1 MSDDNNS
8 PPNLLQLPDNS
19 IMEANMSCGIRFDD
33 DLVQSA
39 SSTSSIHPGFISHYP
54 ASIPDPL
61 QHSFVPLIPQIFS
74 VNEYSSNPMSLL
86 PSTTTS
92 NPPVLTL
99 TTAANPL
106 PNPTSIQLPSST
118 SVTTNQPSAILTS
131 TAPSNSSSTT
141 INNNPIINTTFLPPT
156 SISKPLAN
164 PTAPIPSQSIPYK
177 INPLEISHPSQ
188 YLELLP
194 SVENT
199 YIFDKKLNKVNILLN
214 GSLSGNFFISRAK
227 PDDEAQESKDYDLTF
242 YRRNLFQIS
251 CTIRNARDA
260 YYAVTTNNEYSR
272 ILSLKLGISVSGSDE
287 TKPIKLLYSPP
298 KNTSNN
304 GPNTPTTNSPAE
316 IEPNLKRVIVND
328 SGYDEVIDWKR
339 LQFSSA
345 TAHNGRKRLQNFF
358 TITVTLYAELENTQ
372 RIELIKSHSRPIV
385 VRGRNPR
392 FYQLRENI
400 PLSENPLINRT
411 KPFKSY
417 TATTSNARNSIPAS
431 TKDYKNAID
440 DAIDPDVVTN
450 SALTISTNNSTSS
463 PQSPEIKHNLVLSNQ
478 SNNNTTTSS
487 NPHKRFK
494 KSKTTTL
501 SIYDDDKN
509 KTNDEYDATTCNNN
523 NDDQESNSMPP
534 LEASP
539 SSPSSASE
547 PEDQDHSEEQSL
559 MDPDDVLLDH
569 YHTYQY
575 IAIDHAYWSPPVEVV
590 YRPHAT
596 KHMFPTQQQLD
607 QQIEAQHQQLIGG
620 KGLAVGSISNSSGI
634 SLKRK
639 FSE

>member
-33 DLVQSA
+33 DMVQSA
-39 SSTSSIHPGFISHYP
+39 SSLHPGFINHYP
-54 ASIPDPL
+54 GSIQDPL
-61 QHSFVPLIPQIFS
+61 QHSFVPLIPQMFS
-74 VNEYSSNPMSLL
+74 VNEYSPNPMSLV

-92 NPPVLTL
+92 NAPVLTL

-106 PNPTSIQLPSST
+106 PNPTSIQIPSST
-118 SVTTNQPSAILTS
+118 SVTTTVQPSAILTA
-131 TAPSNSSSTT
+131 TAPTNSNQLSNSNMNSNSV
-141 INNNPIINTTFLPPT
+141 INTTFLPPT
-156 SISKPLAN
+156 SINKSLAN
-164 PTAPIPSQSIPYK
+164 PTAPMPSQSIPYK
-177 INPLEISHPSQ
+177 INPLEITHPSQ

-260 YYAVTTNNEYSR
+260 YYAVTSNNEYSR

-304 GPNTPTTNSPAE
+304 GANTPTSNTPAE

-417 TATTSNARNSIPAS
+417 SATTTNARNSNAAA
-431 TKDYKNAID
+431 TKDYKINGID
-440 DAIDPDVVTN
+440 DAIDPDVVSN
-450 SALTISTNNSTSS
+450 NALTITTNSSST
-463 PQSPEIKHNLVLSNQ
+463 PQSPDVKQNLVLSNP
-478 SNNNTTTSS
+478 SNHNTGTTS

-501 SIYDDDKN
+501 SIYDNDKT
-509 KTNDEYDATTCNNN
+509 KTNDEYDATTCNN

-639 FSE
+639 FSA